1 MKGVF
6 SNVVGYRANALMF
19 DLGGAFIHPYQD
31 LKIGLLIK
39 NIGFLLSD
47 YSQTS
52 STTLPFDIQSGVTY
66 KPEHMPFHFSFT
78 AHYLTSFNILYHNP
92 ADGSEKPNALD
103 KALQHFNFGVELLI
117 HKHVNLLV
125 GFNSLKHKELKL
137 ENVGGGSG
145 LSFGFLIHIKS
156 MEMAVS
162 RTDYVTG
169 GSYQI
174 SLSANI
180 EKLVTSK

>member
-1 MKGVF
+1 MQH
-6 SNVVGYRANALMF
+6 AL
-19 DLGGAFIHPYQD
+19 
-31 LKIGLLIK
+31 
-39 NIGFLLSD
+39 
-47 YSQTS
+47 
-52 STTLPFDIQSGVTY
+52 
-66 KPEHMPFHFSFT
+66 
-78 AHYLTSFNILYHNP
+78 
-92 ADGSEKPNALD
+92 
-103 KALQHFNFGVELLI
+103 HFNFGGELLI

-125 GFNSLKHKELKL
+125 GCNSLKHKELKL

-145 LSFGFLIHIKS
+145 LSFGFLIHIIS
-156 MEMAVS
+156 MEMSVS